1 MSRVLRGY
9 PPVCQVQITEH
20 TICLPEVRIPG
31 ALNMGAVA
39 VILKVMPESTDVDLE
54 ALKQA
59 IREKI
64 PGVSDI
70 RDEPIGFGL
79 VALKVATVIQDEE
92 GATEGIESQFNDIPG
107 IDRVEIVDL
116 SRMI

>member
-1 MSRVLRGY
+1 MQTSEHS
-9 PPVCQVQITEH
+9 VCLSEMWISGA
-20 TICLPEVRIPG
+20 VR
-31 ALNMGAVA
+31 MGAVA
-39 VILKVMPESTDVDLE
+39 VILRVMPESPEVDIE
-54 ALKQA
+54 ALKAA

-64 PGVSDI
+64 PGVSDM

-92 GATEGIESQFNDIPG
+92 GATDGIESQFLDIPG
-107 IDRVEIVDL
+107 VDRAEIVDL

>member
-1 MSRVLRGY
+1 
-9 PPVCQVQITEH
+9 
-20 TICLPEVRIPG
+20 
-31 ALNMGAVA
+31 MGAVA

-54 ALKQA
+54 ALKAA

-70 RDEPIGFGL
+70 RNEPIGFGL

-92 GATEGIESQFNDIPG
+92 GATDGIESKFLEIPG
-107 IDRVEIVDL
+107 IDRAEITDL

>member
-1 MSRVLRGY
+1 
-9 PPVCQVQITEH
+9 
-20 TICLPEVRIPG
+20 
-31 ALNMGAVA
+31 MGAVA
-39 VILKVMPESTDVDLE
+39 VILRVMPESTDVDLE
-54 ALKQA
+54 ALKAA

-92 GATEGIESQFNDIPG
+92 GATDGIESKFLEIPG
-107 IDRVEIVDL
+107 VDRAEITDL

>member
-1 MSRVLRGY
+1 MWFS
-9 PPVCQVQITEH
+9 
-20 TICLPEVRIPG
+20 G
-31 ALNMGAVA
+31 AVNMGSVA

-54 ALKQA
+54 VLKQA

-64 PGVSDI
+64 PG
-70 RDEPIGFGL
+70 
-79 VALKVATVIQDEE
+79 

-107 IDRVEIVDL
+107 IDRAEIIDL

>member
-1 MSRVLRGY
+1 M
-9 PPVCQVQITEH
+9 
-20 TICLPEVRIPG
+20 RIPG
-31 ALNMGAVA
+31 AVNMGSVA
-39 VILKVMPESTDVDLE
+39 VILKVMPESADVDLE
-54 ALKQA
+54 GLKMA

-107 IDRVEIVDL
+107 IDRAEIVDL

>member
-1 MSRVLRGY
+1 M
-9 PPVCQVQITEH
+9 
-20 TICLPEVRIPG
+20 RIPG
-31 ALNMGAVA
+31 ALKMGAVA
-39 VILKVMPESTDVDLE
+39 VILRVMPESTDVDLE
-54 ALKQA
+54 GLKLA

-107 IDRVEIVDL
+107 IDRAEIVDL